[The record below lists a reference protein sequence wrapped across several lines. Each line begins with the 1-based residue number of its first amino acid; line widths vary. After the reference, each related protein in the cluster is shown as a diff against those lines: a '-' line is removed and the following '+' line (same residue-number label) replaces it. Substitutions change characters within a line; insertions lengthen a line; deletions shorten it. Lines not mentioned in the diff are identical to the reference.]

1 MIKIGGNIAAQLQ
14 VKTTSK
20 NAIGE
25 SVPKWET
32 RHTLMGFLD
41 LANGDSRYTTDNAR
55 MQEST
60 HYFICDY
67 VPLAKDILPET
78 SRMLINGKTYDVMA
92 IDNPM
97 DTNYH
102 LEIYLKYTGGHYW
115 HAYSL
120 SITQ

>member
-1 MIKIGGNIAAQLQ
+1 MNRIGGNISAQLQ
-14 VKTTSK
+14 VKTTTK

-25 SVPKWET
+25 AVPKWET
-32 RHTLMGFLD
+32 RHTLTGFLD
-41 LANGDSRYTTDNAR
+41 LANGDSRYTTYNAK

-67 VPLAKDILPET
+67 VSLDVLPEN

-97 DTNYH
+97 EMNYH
-102 LEIYLKYTGGHYW
+102 LEIYLKYTGG
-115 HAYSL
+115 
-120 SITQ
+120 Q

>member
-1 MIKIGGNIAAQLQ
+1 MNRIGGNISAQLQ
-14 VKTTSK
+14 VKTTTK

-25 SVPKWET
+25 AVPKWET
-32 RHTLMGFLD
+32 RHTLTGFLD
-41 LANGDSRYTTDNAR
+41 LANGDSRYTTYNAK

-67 VPLAKDILPET
+67 VSLANDILPET

-97 DTNYH
+97 EMNYH
-102 LEIYLKYTGGHYW
+102 LEIYLKYTGG
-115 HAYSL
+115 
-120 SITQ
+120 Q

>member
-32 RHTLMGFLD
+32 RHTLTGFLD
-41 LANGDSRYTTDNAR
+41 LANGDSRYTTYNAKI
-55 MQEST
+55 QEST

-78 SRMLINGKTYDVMA
+78 SRMLINGKTYDVMV

-97 DTNYH
+97 EMNYH
-102 LEIYLKYTGGHYW
+102 LEIYLKYTGG
-115 HAYSL
+115 
-120 SITQ
+120 Q

>member
-1 MIKIGGNIAAQLQ
+1 MIKIGGNIIAQLQ
-14 VKTTSK
+14 VKTTHR

-25 SVPKWET
+25 AVPTWET
-32 RHTLMGFLD
+32 RHALTGFLD
-41 LANGDSRYTTDNAR
+41 LANGDSQYTTYHAK

-78 SRMLINGKTYDVMA
+78 SRMLINGKTYDVMV

-97 DTNYH
+97 GMNYH
-102 LEIYLKYTGGHYW
+102 LEIYLKYTGG
-115 HAYSL
+115 
-120 SITQ
+120 Q

>member
-1 MIKIGGNIAAQLQ
+1 MNRIGGNTSAQLQ
-14 VKTTSK
+14 VKTTTK

-25 SVPKWET
+25 AVPNWET
-32 RHTLMGFLD
+32 RHTLTGFLD
-41 LANGDSRYTTDNAR
+41 LANGDSRYTTYNTK

-67 VPLAKDILPET
+67 VPLDVLPET

-97 DTNYH
+97 GMNYH
-102 LEIYLKYTGGHYW
+102 LEIYLKYTGG
-115 HAYSL
+115 
-120 SITQ
+120 Q